1 MKSFWLKIGSGAVA
15 VFLVGM
21 MLVTLG
27 RQAKT
32 AAAEALTTAL
42 QSSAFSGVSSAASD
56 LPFRLDGE
64 RLGTVQHASI
74 HRVQSGALPEV
85 NLVVQLADPASARQL
100 HDCVLVPDRDEGFDF
115 DRGFTCAEGMK
126 GSLVDVGR
134 VQFMPGNFDR
144 PMMVSRPVARD
155 MSQGDP
161 FQATADLGGAVRINV
176 QGNGGELV
184 RLLADHR
191 RASVKVNDE
200 LGRAVLRL
208 FADSTGATIRV
219 KDEKGRNIVSLDAG
233 DGKFSLSVD
242 TTGH

>member
-1 MKSFWLKIGSGAVA
+1 MKSFWLKIGFGAVA

-21 MLVTLG
+21 MLLTLG

-42 QSSAFSGVSSAASD
+42 QSSVLTGVSNAASD

-64 RLGTVQHASI
+64 RLGTVQRASI

-85 NLVVQLADPASARQL
+85 NLTVQLTDNGSARQL
-100 HDCVLVPDRDEGFDF
+100 HDCVLVPERDEQFDF
-115 DRGFTCAEGMK
+115 DRGFTCAMGLK
-126 GSLVDVGR
+126 GDLVEVGR
-134 VQFMPGNFDR
+134 IQFLPGNFDR
-144 PMMVSRPVARD
+144 PIMVSRAVARD
-155 MSQGDP
+155 LSRGEP
-161 FQATADLGGAVRINV
+161 FEANADLGGAVRINV

-191 RASVKVNDE
+191 GASIKVNDE

-219 KDEKGRNIVSLDAG
+219 RDEKGRNVVSLDAG

>member
-1 MKSFWLKIGSGAVA
+1 MKSFWLKIGFGALG

-32 AAAEALTTAL
+32 AAAEAITTAL
-42 QSSAFSGVSSAASD
+42 QSSAFSSVASAASD

-64 RLGTVQHASI
+64 RLGTVQRASI
-74 HRVQSGALPEV
+74 HRAQAGALPEV
-85 NLVVQLADPASARQL
+85 NLLVQLADADAARPL
-100 HDCVLVPDRDEGFDF
+100 HDCVLVPDRDEQFDF

-126 GSLVDVGR
+126 GDLVEVGR
-134 VQFMPGNFDR
+134 VQFTPVNFNRPIMVRGN
-144 PMMVSRPVARD
+144 VARD
-155 MSQGDP
+155 MSKGDP
-161 FQATADLGGAVRINV
+161 FVANADLGGAVRINV

-184 RLLADHR
+184 RLLADHHG
-191 RASVKVNDE
+191 ASVKVNDE

-219 KDEKGRNIVSLDAG
+219 KDDKGRNVVSLDAG
-233 DGKFSLSVD
+233 NGQFSLTVD

>member
-1 MKSFWLKIGSGAVA
+1 MKSFWLKIGFGAVA

-21 MLVTLG
+21 MLLTLG

-42 QSSAFSGVSSAASD
+42 QSSAFTGVSSAASD
-56 LPFRLDGE
+56 LPFRLNGE
-64 RLGTVQHASI
+64 RLGTVQRASI

-85 NLVVQLADPASARQL
+85 NLTVQLTDHGAARQL
-100 HDCVLVPDRDEGFDF
+100 HDCVLVPERDEQFDF
-115 DRGFTCAEGMK
+115 DRGFSCAEGLK
-126 GSLVDVGR
+126 GDLVEVGR
-134 VQFMPGNFDR
+134 IQFLPGNFDR
-144 PMMVSRPVARD
+144 PIMVSRAVARD
-155 MSQGDP
+155 MSRGEP
-161 FQATADLGGAVRINV
+161 FEANADLGGAVRINV

-191 RASVKVNDE
+191 GASVKVNDE

-219 KDEKGRNIVSLDAG
+219 KDDKGRNVVSLDAG